1 MKLCFDSIEEVKEF
15 VGGLKGTRGKKGDAD
30 DGAAVAHAVPAPMM
44 PPPGQGQPVFAPPPP
59 ATGFP
64 AAPAPFGAAVTHAP
78 EMVALVARIGTKL
91 DSALAS
97 GQPADAALAWFRQ
110 RCGPEAAMA
119 TIDQIKT
126 VYLAKLSVANLEE
139 TAKLM
144 GA

>member
-15 VGGLKGTRGKKGDAD
+15 VGSLKGTRGKKGDTE
-30 DGAAVAHAVPAPMM
+30 DGAAAAHAVPAPMM
-44 PPPGQGQPVFAPPPP
+44 PPANPAPGAFAPPPA

-64 AAPAPFGAAVTHAP
+64 TVPAPFGAAVTHAP
-78 EMVALVARIGTKL
+78 EVVALVARIGAKL
-91 DSALAS
+91 DAALAS

-110 RCGPEAAMA
+110 RCGPEAAAA
-119 TIDQIKT
+119 TIDQIKM

-139 TAKLM
+139 TAKLL

>member
-15 VGGLKGTRGKKGDAD
+15 VGSLKGTRGKKGDAD
-30 DGAAVAHAVPAPMM
+30 DGAAVAHAAPAPMM
-44 PPPGQGQPVFAPPPP
+44 PPGQGQPAFAPPPA

-64 AAPAPFGAAVTHAP
+64 TAPAPFGAAVTHAP
-78 EMVALVARIGTKL
+78 EVVALVARIGAKL

-110 RCGPEAAMA
+110 RCGPEAAGA
-119 TIDQIKT
+119 TIDQIKM